1 MSFGMSTG
9 RKLTGLLL
17 FTTALSC
24 PALAFAQG
32 TGGPPSGVAQGE
44 APDPTDDD
52 VLTDTAE
59 GTGQNPSW
67 KRRPKYPFPAVTS
80 SS

>member
-32 TGGPPSGVAQGE
+32 TGGAPSGVAQGE
-44 APDPTDDD
+44 APDPADDD

-59 GTGQNPSW
+59 GTGQDTQLEETPE
-67 KRRPKYPFPAVTS
+67 V
-80 SS
+80 